1 MRLSKPVYES
11 LPYAYL
17 GLGAGALV
25 ASFYLRTSGWSNLIM
40 GVGLLALVG
49 GLVLLL
55 KRRDYRLQ
63 QRRYGAALDDEK
75 DD

>member
-25 ASFYLRTSGWSNLIM
+25 ASYYLRASGWSNLMI
-40 GVGLLALVG
+40 GIGLLALVA

-63 QRRYGAALDDEK
+63 ERRYGAALDVGED
-75 DD
+75 

>member
-25 ASFYLRTSGWSNLIM
+25 ASFYLRASGWSNLMI
-40 GVGLLALVG
+40 GVGAVALVG

-63 QRRYGAALDDEK
+63 KRRYGAVLDDDEG
-75 DD
+75 

>member
-1 MRLSKPVYES
+1 MRLSKPVYEA

-17 GLGAGALV
+17 GFGAGALV
-25 ASFYLRTSGWSNLIM
+25 ASFYLRASGWSNLMM

-55 KRRDYRLQ
+55 KRRDYRVQ
-63 QRRYGAALDDEK
+63 QRRYGAALDEEEND
-75 DD
+75 